1 MAVSVKYVVDG
12 WGVGQLWLDGDRLLW
27 HELPGVGTGTAY
39 ACPDSELADRFRSY
53 FHGSRDDFADVRL
66 DLEDYTP
73 FQLAVVEAL
82 RRVPYG
88 EVVTYGEL
96 AALAG
101 HPNAQRA
108 AGSVCA
114 HNRFP
119 LVVPCHRVVSANGI
133 GSYGSL
139 GPDYKRRLL
148 ELEGVVL

>member
-12 WGVGQLWLDGDRLLW
+12 WGVGQLWLDHDLLLW
-27 HELPGVGTGTAY
+27 HELPSATGTPGAR
-39 ACPDSELADRFRSY
+39 PESELADRFQAY
-53 FHGSRDDFADVRL
+53 FGGSRDDFADVRL

-73 FQLAVVEAL
+73 FQLAVIDAL

-88 EVVTYGEL
+88 DVVTYGEL

-101 HPNAQRA
+101 RPNAQRA

-119 LVVPCHRVVSANGI
+119 LVVPCHRVVSAAGI
-133 GSYGSL
+133 GGYGPS
-139 GPDYKRRLL
+139 GVAVKRRLL
-148 ELEGVVL
+148 ELEGVAL